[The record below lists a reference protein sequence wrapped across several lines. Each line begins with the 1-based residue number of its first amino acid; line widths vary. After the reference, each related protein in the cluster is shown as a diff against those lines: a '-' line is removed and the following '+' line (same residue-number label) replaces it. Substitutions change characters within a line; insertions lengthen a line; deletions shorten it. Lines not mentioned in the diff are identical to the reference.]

1 MQNVKSLEDLIN
13 KNLMI
18 IRINVT
24 LVLIIEVV
32 NNNLI

>member
-24 LVLIIEVV
+24 LVLVIEVV

>member
-13 KNLMI
+13 KNLMM